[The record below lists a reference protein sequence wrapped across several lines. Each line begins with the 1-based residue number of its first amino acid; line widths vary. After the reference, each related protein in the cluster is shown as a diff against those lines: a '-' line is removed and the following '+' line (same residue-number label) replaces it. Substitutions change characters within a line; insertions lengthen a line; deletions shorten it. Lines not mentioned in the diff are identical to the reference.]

1 MYICVYMRVYRIG
14 SGGRLP
20 PLCCLQ
26 VGLQYSMRRGT
37 HRRYE
42 CHSAGSGMSSAGVC
56 PMSSHDSRYIIMR
69 LCSPR
74 AFILGW

>member
-1 MYICVYMRVYRIG
+1 MYMCVYACVLNREWGRVAALVLPT
-14 SGGRLP
+14 GG
-20 PLCCLQ
+20 CSSTA
-26 VGLQYSMRRGT
+26 GGGGHTGM
-37 HRRYE
+37 YE

-56 PMSSHDSRYIIMR
+56 PVSSHDSRYIIMR

>member
-1 MYICVYMRVYRIG
+1 MYICVYMRVYGIG
-14 SGGRLP
+14 SGGGLP

-26 VGLQYSMRRGT
+26 GGLQYSMRRGT

-42 CHSAGSGMSSAGVC
+42 CHSAGSGMLSAGVC
-56 PMSSHDSRYIIMR
+56 PVASHDSRYIIMR
-69 LCSPR
+69 LCRPR